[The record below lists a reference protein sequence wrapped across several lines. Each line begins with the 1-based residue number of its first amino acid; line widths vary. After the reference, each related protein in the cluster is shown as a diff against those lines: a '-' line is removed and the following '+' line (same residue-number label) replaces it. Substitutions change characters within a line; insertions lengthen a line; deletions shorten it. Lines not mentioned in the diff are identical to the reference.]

1 MKSKV
6 KRKRISRQYI
16 DLARFGQP
24 VRARPSR
31 RKMAFA
37 GEGVAVGSCT
47 EISQS
52 TESRAVFG
60 RSLVQSSE
68 AGDGLNLAKWERPS

>member
-1 MKSKV
+1 M
-6 KRKRISRQYI
+6 
-16 DLARFGQP
+16 ARFGQP

-47 EISQS
+47 EIYQS
-52 TESRAVFG
+52 TESRAVYS

-68 AGDGLNLAKWERPS
+68 AGDGLNLAKWEWPS

>member
-1 MKSKV
+1 
-6 KRKRISRQYI
+6 
-16 DLARFGQP
+16 
-24 VRARPSR
+24 
-31 RKMAFA
+31 MAFA